1 MAFYQLLN
9 YNPIMMVQ
17 RVPRELFARRFH
29 LHGAVD
35 PPLRLLEPSLFGLK
49 ADRRY
54 CSEARLCPVFVTA
67 RMGEAV

>member
-17 RVPRELFARRFH
+17 RVPGELFARRFP

-54 CSEARLCPVFVTA
+54 FSEARLVPYL
-67 RMGEAV
+67 